1 MKTKKTLFLLLF
13 FSWAVFAA
21 QAQKKGGKIMQ
32 QTTSGSLKGKTYKVT
47 FKNKSE
53 KDMYVAVAYYDNDP
67 RTMGGR
73 CFYSKGWYKV
83 KQGKSIW
90 LNVSG
95 KKFYYHAHQVGKND
109 VSYGSEKEFYVHPIK
124 AFNIRRAAVGRYKR
138 EGDKYSKY
146 KFDKIPESR
155 MITIK

>member
-1 MKTKKTLFLLLF
+1 MRTKKVFLLMLI
-13 FSWAVFAA
+13 FSWAAFAA
-21 QAQKKGGKIMQ
+21 QAQRKGGDIVQ
-32 QTTSGSLKGKTYKVT
+32 QTTSGSLKGKKHKVT
-47 FKNKSE
+47 FKNNSN

-67 RTMGGR
+67 QTMGGR

-95 KKFYYHAHQVGKND
+95 RKFYYHAHQVGKSE

-124 AFNIRRAAVGRYKR
+124 AFNIRRANVTQYEKYGK
-138 EGDKYSKY
+138 KYSKY
-146 KFDKIPESR
+146 KFDKIPESK
-155 MITIK
+155 IVTIE